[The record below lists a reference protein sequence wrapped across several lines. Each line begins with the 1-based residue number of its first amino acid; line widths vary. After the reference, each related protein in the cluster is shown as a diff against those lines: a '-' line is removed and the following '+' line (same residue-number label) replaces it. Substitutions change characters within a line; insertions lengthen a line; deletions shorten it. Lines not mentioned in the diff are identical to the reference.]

1 MRAPPVVRGGTAVRW
16 TSLVVGLFL
25 FAAGIV
31 AILESKL
38 GLSPWDVLNQGVS
51 RHTPLSFGQANI
63 AIAVVV
69 LLIGL
74 TLRAPIG
81 AGTVANAI
89 LIGVFVDRLLA
100 IGWVDGLS
108 GQALG
113 VRIVLLF
120 GGIAVIGLGSGFYI
134 GASLGAGPRD
144 SLMLVLSRAVALP
157 DRGRQGGARGP
168 RSAYRLRARRHGRA
182 RHARLRGADRPCGRG
197 LVLAARAPR
206 ARRPVGPEGRPRR
219 RARVL
224 VRVTTDSADPC
235 AHEH

>member
-16 TSLVVGLFL
+16 ASLVAGLFL

-69 LLIGL
+69 LVIGL

-100 IGWVDGLS
+100 VGRVDALS
-108 GQALG
+108 GQSLG

-144 SLMLVLSRAVALP
+144 SLMLVVSARSGVRIGVVRAGLEGLALVI
-157 DRGRQGGARGP
+157 GFALGGTVGFGTLAFAVLIGP
-168 RSAYRLRARRHGRA
+168 AVEASFWLLERL
-182 RHARLRGADRPCGRG
+182 G
-197 LVLAARAPR
+197 L
-206 ARRPVGPEGRPRR
+206 
-219 RARVL
+219 
-224 VRVTTDSADPC
+224 ADPS
-235 AHEH
+235 ASKVDLGDEPAY

>member
-16 TSLVVGLFL
+16 TSLVFGLVL
-25 FAAGIV
+25 FSAGIV

-63 AIAVVV
+63 VIAVVV
-69 LLIGL
+69 LAIGL

-108 GQALG
+108 GEGLV

-120 GGIAVIGLGSGFYI
+120 AGIAVIGLGSGFYI
-134 GASLGAGPRD
+134 GAALGAGPRD
-144 SLMLVLSRAVALP
+144 SLMLVLTERSRFRIGVVRAALEGLALVVGFALGGTVGLGTLAFAVLI
-157 DRGRQGGARGP
+157 GP
-168 RSAYRLRARRHGRA
+168 AVEASFWLLERLGLAHPSGLKVDLGDEPAY
-182 RHARLRGADRPCGRG
+182 
-197 LVLAARAPR
+197 
-206 ARRPVGPEGRPRR
+206 
-219 RARVL
+219 
-224 VRVTTDSADPC
+224 
-235 AHEH
+235 

>member
-1 MRAPPVVRGGTAVRW
+1 MRAPPVVRGGSAVRW
-16 TSLVVGLFL
+16 ISLVVGLFL

-69 LLIGL
+69 LVIGL

-100 IGWVDGLS
+100 IGRVDALS
-108 GQALG
+108 GQSLA

-120 GGIAVIGLGSGFYI
+120 GGIAAVGLGSGFYI

-144 SLMLVLSRAVALP
+144 SLMLVVS
-157 DRGRQGGARGP
+157 ARSG
-168 RSAYRLRARRHGRA
+168 YRI
-182 RHARLRGADRPCGRG
+182 G
-197 LVLAARAPR
+197 LVRAGLEGLALLIGFALGGT
-206 ARRPVGPEGRPRR
+206 VGLGTL
-219 RARVL
+219 AFAVL
-224 VRVTTDSADPC
+224 IGPAVEASFWLLERLGLADPS
-235 AHEH
+235 ASTVDLGDEPAY